1 MKRRFIFEFAVA
13 VLLGCMIFSPL
24 LAGPFPAPTN
34 HVRLELIS
42 EVDSAQPG
50 RAIRLGLL
58 FNLDPEWHIY
68 WQNPGDSGEP
78 PRIEW
83 KLPLGFRV
91 GATQWPIP
99 KRMGKPPIVD
109 YGYEKQVMLIAVL
122 QTPSGLRTGQVA
134 TLVAHVKWLACR
146 EICVPE
152 KADVTLMLPVHPARA
167 KKSAAWEPLFAAAS
181 KALPKPLP
189 LDWKAEAV
197 ATKDRFVLT
206 LRTGKRISE
215 AVFFPLEA
223 NQVENSSPQK
233 VEPEDTGVRLT
244 LIKSEQLLKPLASL
258 KGVIVLSGGAAYLIA
273 AALK

>member
-1 MKRRFIFEFAVA
+1 
-13 VLLGCMIFSPL
+13 
-24 LAGPFPAPTN
+24 
-34 HVRLELIS
+34 
-42 EVDSAQPG
+42 
-50 RAIRLGLL
+50 LGLL

-78 PRIEW
+78 PQIEW
-83 KLPLGFRV
+83 KLPLGFRA

-122 QTPSGLRTGQVA
+122 QTPSGLRTGQDA
-134 TLVAHVKWLACR
+134 TFVAHVKWLACR

-152 KADVTLMLPVHPARA
+152 KADVTLTLPVHPARA
-167 KKSAAWEPLFAAAS
+167 KKSAAVEPLFAAAS

-189 LDWKAEAV
+189 LGWKAEAV
-197 ATKDRFVLT
+197 AAKDRFVLT

-223 NQVENSSPQK
+223 DQVENSSPQK
-233 VEPEDTGVRLT
+233 VEPLDTGVRLT
-244 LIKSEQLLKPLASL
+244 LIKSEQLLKPVASL
-258 KGVIVLSGGAAYLIA
+258 KGVIVLSGGTAYLIA
-273 AALK
+273 AAVK

>member
-1 MKRRFIFEFAVA
+1 MKGRFIFEFAA
-13 VLLGCMIFSPL
+13 AAFLGSVLFSPL

-34 HVRLELIS
+34 HVRIELIS
-42 EVDSAQPG
+42 EVDSIQPG

-58 FNLDPEWHIY
+58 FNLEPGWHIY

-83 KLPLGFRV
+83 KLPLGYRV

-109 YGYEKQVMLIAVL
+109 YGYEKQVMLIDDL
-122 QTPSGLRTGQVA
+122 QTPSDLPTGQDA
-134 TLVAHVKWLACR
+134 TLVAHVNWLACR

-152 KADVTLMLPVHPARA
+152 KADVTLTLPVHLARA
-167 KKSAAWEPLFAAAS
+167 KKSAAWAPLFVAAS
-181 KALPKPLP
+181 KSLPKPLP

-197 ATKDRFVLT
+197 ATKDCFVLS

-223 NQVENSSPQK
+223 NQVENSAPQK
-233 VEPEDTGVRLT
+233 VEPVDVGVRLT
-244 LIKSEQLLKPLASL
+244 LIKSEQLLKPVASL
-258 KGVIVLSGGAAYLIA
+258 KGVIVLSGGTAYLIA
-273 AALK
+273 AAVK